1 MVSKKEMQIM
11 INEKTKDVE
20 NAERYFNQCSRE
32 DIELANMRLTVVR
45 EELAKLIRESKK
57 VFA

>member
-20 NAERYFNQCSRE
+20 NAERYFNQCSQE
-32 DIELANMRLTVVR
+32 DIELANMRLIAVR

>member
-11 INEKTKDVE
+11 IKEKTKDVE
-20 NAERYFNQCSRE
+20 NAERYFNQCSQE
-32 DIELANMRLTVVR
+32 DVELANMRLTVVR

-57 VFA
+57 IFA

>member
-11 INEKTKDVE
+11 IREKTKDVE
-20 NAERYFNQCSRE
+20 NAERYFNQCSQE
-32 DIELANMRLTVVR
+32 DVELANMRLTVVR

-57 VFA
+57 AFA